1 MQVAPIWKTKRS
13 FKSVFGIKLS
23 ILCGGL
29 VMKLCQLW
37 RICIEDISPLPLGV
51 NFVKSIRRTL
61 YTLFGVVRKF
71 LVYGHPWSGSTKLSR
86 FSLLVSVSFC
96 PGFCIAEMSSDL
108 KSLLLLRGVSG
119 ILCSSAGNLLQEF
132 LEARVEEL
140 VPPALRPCNSGVPG
154 T

>member
-37 RICIEDISPLPLGV
+37 RLCIEDISPLPLGV

-61 YTLFGVVRKF
+61 YTLFGFVRKF

-86 FSLLVSVSFC
+86 F
-96 PGFCIAEMSSDL
+96 
-108 KSLLLLRGVSG
+108 
-119 ILCSSAGNLLQEF
+119 NLLSFSELLSRFLHCRDEF
-132 LEARVEEL
+132 RAEIFVIDEL
-140 VPPALRPCNSGVPG
+140 VFRSSNLAGLGVIVRDNCGAAIGELSMPTSLG
-154 T
+154 RSVA